1 VKVESD
7 VRAAQLPL
15 IAPRPTDQTTAPWT
29 LIVSVIGVTVLAEGS
44 VALPPGPSNEA
55 LFVLGSLLLIPVLG
69 TLLLPWQR
77 HRRWMTLIPSVTFTV
92 AATLLVVSLGGSTS
106 GLLPLFIAPV
116 LWTALYEGKR
126 QTSLVIASVT
136 LAVAVIAISQ
146 NDTDSAVI
154 RRVVLLGLM
163 GVLAAVVT
171 HGLRGALGRAVAA
184 REELLRQANAL
195 SEAADRLNSLHRPD
209 AVIAEA
215 CRLAAV
221 MMSPL
226 GVVAQRAAYLVVE
239 GDLVHVKSQFDVSF
253 VGVPKVTS
261 LSENAQLSRVV
272 RTGRPEMGPNDGSGM
287 SPAVEAALRKAGITH
302 GAWIPIA
309 PAGEIHGV
317 LSISTRG
324 HPISDD
330 LFHRAIALGHIVE
343 LALANALMVERSER
357 EATTDALTGLANRRG
372 FDQGVERLRAR
383 RRFAVL
389 SLDIDGLKLLNDKQG
404 HAAGDALLRG
414 VAQAAS
420 SVMRKG
426 DLLARIGGDEF
437 AAFLA
442 DCAEEGARL
451 AAHRILE
458 ALEQTSVAGTVPHA
472 SIGIACGDE
481 GSDLAQVMV
490 QSDAAMY
497 TAKRRGG
504 NSFAFATG
512 AVLPGP
518 FALHEAASGQ

>member
-7 VRAAQLPL
+7 VRVAQLPS
-15 IAPRPTDQTTAPWT
+15 IAPRPTEPASTPWT
-29 LIVSVIGVTVLAEGS
+29 LIVSVIGVALLAEGS
-44 VALPPGPSNEA
+44 VALPPGPASE
-55 LFVLGSLLLIPVLG
+55 LPFVLGSLLLIPVLG

-77 HRRWMTLIPSVTFTV
+77 NRRWMTLIPSLAFTL
-92 AATLLVVSLGGSTS
+92 AATLLVLSLGGTTS

-126 QTSLVIASVT
+126 QTSLVIVAVT
-136 LAVAVIAISQ
+136 LAVAVIAMSQ
-146 NDTDSAVI
+146 HDPASLLV
-154 RRVVLLGLM
+154 RRVGLLGIM
-163 GVLAAVVT
+163 GVLVAVVT
-171 HGLRGALGRAVAA
+171 LGLRGALGRAVAA
-184 REELLRQANAL
+184 REELLRQADAL
-195 SEAADRLNSLHRPD
+195 SEAADRLNSLHRAD

-215 CRLAAV
+215 CRLAA
-221 MMSPL
+221 MMLSAP
-226 GVVAQRAAYLVVE
+226 GVVAQRAAYLTVE
-239 GDLVHVKSQFDVSF
+239 GDLVHVKSQFDISF
-253 VGVPKVTS
+253 VGVPKVTP
-261 LSENAQLSRVV
+261 LSENAQLGRVV
-272 RTGRPEMGPNDGSGM
+272 RTGQPEMGANAGSGM
-287 SPAVEAALRKAGITH
+287 SPAVETALLKAGITH

-309 PAGEIHGV
+309 PNGVIHGV

-330 LFHRAIALGHIVE
+330 LFQRAIALGHIVE
-343 LALANALMVERSER
+343 LALANALMVEQSER

-372 FDQGVERLRAR
+372 FDQGVQRLRAR
-383 RRFAVL
+383 RRFAIL
-389 SLDIDGLKLLNDKQG
+389 SLDIDGLKLLNDKHG

-414 VAQAAS
+414 VAQAAGG
-420 SVMRKG
+420 VMRNG
-426 DLLARIGGDEF
+426 DLLARVGGDEF

-458 ALEQTSVAGTVPHA
+458 ALERTTIAGMVPHA

-481 GSDLAQVMV
+481 GSDLSQVLV

-504 NSFAFATG
+504 KSFAFATG
-512 AVLPGP
+512 AVLPSHSQLG
-518 FALHEAASGQ
+518 EAASG

>member
-7 VRAAQLPL
+7 VRVAQLPSL
-15 IAPRPTDQTTAPWT
+15 AAHPTEQTTAPWT
-29 LIVSVIGVTVLAEGS
+29 LIVSVIGVALLAEGS
-44 VALPPGPSNEA
+44 VALPPGPASE
-55 LFVLGSLLLIPVLG
+55 LPFVLGSLLLIPVLG

-92 AATLLVVSLGGSTS
+92 AATLLVISLGGATS

-146 NDTDSAVI
+146 NDTDSALV
-154 RRVVLLGLM
+154 RRVILLGLM

-195 SEAADRLNSLHRPD
+195 SEAAERLNSLHRPD
-209 AVIAEA
+209 AVIADA

-221 MMSPL
+221 MMSPI
-226 GVVAQRAAYLVVE
+226 GVVAQRVAYLVVE
-239 GDLVHVKSQFDVSF
+239 GDLAEVKSQIDDSF
-253 VGVPKVTS
+253 VGVPKVTPVS
-261 LSENAQLSRVV
+261 AQLRRVV
-272 RTGRPEMGPNDGSGM
+272 ETGRPEKGATSRSGM
-287 SPAVEAALRKAGITH
+287 SPEVEAALSKAGITH

-309 PAGEIHGV
+309 PNGKVHGV

-324 HPISDD
+324 QAISDD
-330 LFHRAIALGHIVE
+330 LFERAIALGHIVE
-343 LALANALMVERSER
+343 LALANALMVEKSER

-383 RRFAVL
+383 RRFAIL
-389 SLDIDGLKLLNDKQG
+389 YLDIDGLKLLNDQHG

-414 VAQAAS
+414 VGQAAA

-426 DLLARIGGDEF
+426 DLLGRVGGDEF

-458 ALEQTSVAGTVPHA
+458 ALQLTSVAGTVPRA
-472 SIGIACGDE
+472 SLGIACGDE
-481 GSDLAQVMV
+481 ASDLAQVLV
-490 QSDAAMY
+490 QADAAMY

-504 NSFAFATG
+504 NSFAFASG

-518 FALHEAASGQ
+518 FPLHEAASG